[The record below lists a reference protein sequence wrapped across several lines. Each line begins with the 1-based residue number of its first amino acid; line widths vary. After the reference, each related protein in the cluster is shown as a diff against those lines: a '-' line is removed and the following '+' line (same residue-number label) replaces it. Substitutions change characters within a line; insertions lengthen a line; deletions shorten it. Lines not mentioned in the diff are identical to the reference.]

1 MSERP
6 TSMPAR
12 LRAQFWH
19 PPRAHG
25 EVLEDRTV
33 SFLELFYDLVYVV
46 VIAQAAHHLA
56 EDITWR
62 TTAEF
67 VVIFSMIWV
76 AWLNGTLYYDLHG
89 REDGRTRLFVFVEM
103 GILAIL
109 GIYTSGAA
117 GDDGAAF
124 ALTYSAFLLLM
135 TYLWFSVMRQDSDE
149 YRPIA
154 RRYVIGNVI
163 SIVVIFGSAFLPNEA
178 RMWVWAG
185 FVLLTAAGSLVM
197 MRVTSSRIG
206 TTMDIVD
213 STVERFGLFTIIVLG
228 EVVVGV
234 VDGLSDAERNTVT
247 FITGMFGLMIGF
259 AIWWTYFDFVGR
271 RMPLPTPS
279 GVGRWITS
287 HLPVTMAIAA
297 TGAALVGLIEHAGDA
312 RTPAPNA
319 LLASGAVALVLVGL
333 VITMS
338 SLRDFERVREVYGPI
353 TTASLVAA
361 AGALLVGVLRPAPW
375 LLALL
380 LVLLISSVWWI
391 AADRWLRMDNPESA
405 LPGYEEG

>member
-1 MSERP
+1 MSEQP
-6 TSMPAR
+6 ASMAAR
-12 LRAQFWH
+12 FRARFWH

-25 EVLEDRTV
+25 EVLEDRAV

-56 EDITWR
+56 EDITLR

-67 VVIFSMIWV
+67 AVIFSMIWI
-76 AWLNGTLYYDLHG
+76 AWLNGTLYYDFHG

-124 ALTYSAFLLLM
+124 ALAYSAYLLLM
-135 TYLWFSVMRQDSDE
+135 TYLWFTVMRQDSEE
-149 YRPIA
+149 YRPVA
-154 RRYVIGNVI
+154 RRYVAMNVI
-163 SIVVIFGSAFLPNEA
+163 SIIVIFGSSFLSNEA
-178 RMWVWAG
+178 RMWVWAA
-185 FVLLTAAGSLVM
+185 FVVLTATGSLVM
-197 MRVTSSRIG
+197 IRFTSVSIG
-206 TTMDIVD
+206 ATMDIVE

-234 VDGLSDAERNTVT
+234 VDGLSEAERDAVT

-271 RMPLPTPS
+271 RMPSPTPV

-297 TGAALVGLIEHAGDA
+297 TGASLVGLIEHAGDS
-312 RTPAPNA
+312 RTPAANA
-319 LLASGAVALVLVGL
+319 WLASGAVALVLIGL
-333 VITMS
+333 VVTMS
-338 SLRDFERVREVYGPI
+338 SLRDFDRVRELYSSI
-353 TTASLVAA
+353 TIASLAAA
-361 AGALLVGVLRPAPW
+361 AGALAVGVLRPAPW
-375 LLALL
+375 LLTLL
-380 LVLLISSVWWI
+380 LVVLLSSVWWF
-391 AADRWLRMDNPESA
+391 AVDRWLRMDDPDTA
-405 LPGYEEG
+405 LPGYESP